1 MVEVVKRCSFPMLDG
16 YKCNKPFKVSSAKAG
31 VRKYCE
37 EHHGNDVRNAHRYSE
52 NKLVTSTNVHAQA
65 GNDIVMREWV
75 MKQMKAEAKSEQRIQ
90 KLEREVERLRGL
102 INKSESDSKKI
113 TKTVRKEMTSP
124 IQKERIETIVVKL
137 LQRTNMRIKDIEDIV
152 NKNKNGDEEE

>member
-16 YKCNKPFKVSSAKAG
+16 YKCNKPFKVSSVKAG

-75 MKQMKAEAKSEQRIQ
+75 MAKIKSETQDEERIR
-90 KLEREVERLRGL
+90 KLEREIERLQGQ
-102 INKSESDSKKI
+102 IKKSESDKKI
-113 TKTVRKEMTSP
+113 VSKIVRKELKNP
-124 IQKERIETIVVKL
+124 AHKDRVEGIVVKI
-137 LQRTNMRIKDIEDIV
+137 LQSTNKRIKEIETYLER
-152 NKNKNGDEEE
+152 GEE

>member
-16 YKCNKPFKVSSAKAG
+16 YKCNKPFKVSSVKAG

-75 MKQMKAEAKSEQRIQ
+75 MAKIKSETQDEERIR
-90 KLEREVERLRGL
+90 KLEREIERLQGQ
-102 INKSESDSKKI
+102 IKKSESDKKVVSRI
-113 TKTVRKEMTSP
+113 VRKELKNP
-124 IQKERIETIVVKL
+124 VHKDRVEGIVVKI
-137 LQRTNMRIKDIEDIV
+137 LQSTNKRIKEIETYLER
-152 NKNKNGDEEE
+152 GEE

>member
-16 YKCNKPFKVSSAKAG
+16 YKCNKPFKVSSVKAG

-75 MKQMKAEAKSEQRIQ
+75 MAKIKSETQDEERIR
-90 KLEREVERLRGL
+90 KLEREIERLQGQ
-102 INKSESDSKKI
+102 IKKSESDKKI
-113 TKTVRKEMTSP
+113 VSRIVRKELKNP
-124 IQKERIETIVVKL
+124 AHKDRVEGIVVKI
-137 LQRTNMRIKDIEDIV
+137 LQSTNKRIKEIETYLER
-152 NKNKNGDEEE
+152 GEE

>member
-16 YKCNKPFKVSSAKAG
+16 YKCNKPFKVSSVKAG

-75 MKQMKAEAKSEQRIQ
+75 MAKMKSETQDEERIR
-90 KLEREVERLRGL
+90 KLEREIARLQGQ
-102 INKSESDSKKI
+102 IKKSESDKRVVSKI
-113 TKTVRKEMTSP
+113 VRKELKNP
-124 IQKERIETIVVKL
+124 AHKDRVEGIVVKI
-137 LQRTNMRIKDIEDIV
+137 LQSTNKRIKEIETYLER
-152 NKNKNGDEEE
+152 GEE

>member
-16 YKCNKPFKVSSAKAG
+16 YKCNKPFKVSSVKAG

-75 MKQMKAEAKSEQRIQ
+75 MAKIKSETQDEERIR
-90 KLEREVERLRGL
+90 KLEREIERLQGQ
-102 INKSESDSKKI
+102 IKKSESDKKI
-113 TKTVRKEMTSP
+113 VSRIVRKELKNP
-124 IQKERIETIVVKL
+124 VHKDRVEGIVVKI
-137 LQRTNMRIKDIEDIV
+137 LQSTNKRIKEIETYLER
-152 NKNKNGDEEE
+152 GEE